1 MYAFTA
7 AMGPGSIR
15 SYSGTVKVDFPV
27 VLSNIGNGYDPS
39 TSQFTCLVSGVYMF
53 SVAVMTT
60 IDSTGLVHIM
70 VDDVRK
76 VATYADGRGSHH
88 GHSTNMVVVEC
99 TQGQKVWIQI
109 HDSIRKLFDDAFNY
123 GTFTGILL
131 HTN

>member
-7 AMGPGSIR
+7 AMGPGNTR

-27 VLSNIGNGYDPS
+27 VLSNIGDGYDPS

-53 SVAVMTT
+53 SVAVRCY
-60 IDSTGLVHIM
+60 DSTGVVHIM

-76 VATYADGRGSHH
+76 VATYADGRSNVND
-88 GHSTNMVVVEC
+88 HSTNMVVVEC

-109 HDSIRKLFDDAFNY
+109 HDSARKLYDDVYKY